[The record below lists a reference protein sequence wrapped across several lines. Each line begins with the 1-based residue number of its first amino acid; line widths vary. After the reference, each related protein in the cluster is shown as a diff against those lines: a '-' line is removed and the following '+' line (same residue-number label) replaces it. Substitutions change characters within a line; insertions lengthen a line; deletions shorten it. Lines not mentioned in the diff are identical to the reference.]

1 MIPGVVGD
9 FVALVHHALQL
20 FLVLLQTL
28 THHEEGAAAVHC
40 LQRIHQGIA
49 HVGFGTVIEGQSHH
63 GLRKVEVTAVG
74 QHMGGIG
81 EICFCGGLA
90 LQNTFT
96 GLCRR
101 CHIQSAG
108 FLHGFD
114 FAALGCPAA
123 FDEVQRAAHQPEA
136 EVAEEEQHQKGRH
149 AALPQLLPPFFPNC
163 LLPAAKIAD
172 FLLRVAASAAAPG
185 TAAAL
190 PSLGCASAAGRGAC
204 ASSAVAATASIASV
218 ASVIAAS
225 AALPASCGCAAPCRP
240 IFLYS
245 VVGTSVPAA
254 GAAGAASVIPSHTLL
269 DSFSW
274 FCTVSLHCETTTF

>member
-9 FVALVHHALQL
+9 LVAVIHHALQL
-20 FLVLLQTL
+20 LLVLLQTL

-40 LQRIHQGIA
+40 LQLVHQGIA
-49 HVGFGTVIEGQSHH
+49 HVGLGTVIEGQGHH
-63 GLRKVEVTAVG
+63 GLRKVEVAAVG
-74 QHMGGIG
+74 QYMGGIG
-81 EICFCGGLA
+81 EICLCVGLA

-114 FAALGCPAA
+114 FAALGCPAV

-149 AALPQLLPPFFPNC
+149 AALPQLLPPLSPDC

-172 FLLRVAASAAAPG
+172 FLLCVAASAVIPG
-185 TAAAL
+185 ASTAL
-190 PSLGCASAAGRGAC
+190 PPLGCASAAGRGAC
-204 ASSAVAATASIASV
+204 ASSAVAAAVSGGRAAAASIASV
-218 ASVIAAS
+218 IAAT
-225 AALPASCGCAAPCRP
+225 AALPAS
-240 IFLYS
+240 
-245 VVGTSVPAA
+245 
-254 GAAGAASVIPSHTLL
+254 
-269 DSFSW
+269 
-274 FCTVSLHCETTTF
+274 